1 MERKTSKKP
10 SRFFCFGAFYIVF
23 RVRVRLELG
32 CVGCGF
38 VKYNYWIYAFSS

>member
-1 MERKTSKKP
+1 MEQKTSKRP
-10 SRFFCFGAFYIVF
+10 TRFFCFGVFYIVF

-38 VKYNYWIYAFSS
+38 VKYNY

>member
-1 MERKTSKKP
+1 MELKTSKKP

-32 CVGCGF
+32 CVECGF
-38 VKYNYWIYAFSS
+38 VKYNYYIYVFSS